1 MSGPAGS
8 GNAKASSTTP
18 RSARLLRLAGTVLA
32 GLGLLWLVVS
42 ALVYSDA
49 SSAVVAIPTEDDF
62 WGYDYLAY
70 VNAAER
76 LIATGSLYQA
86 ETLSG
91 PYRPGPFGLY
101 MYAPPLGVSLQPAT
115 GLGFDA
121 GMWTWYIAHVLALIA
136 ACVLLPVRPLIR
148 LFTFVVAAFSFA
160 VTKDMALGNVSV
172 LILLPT
178 VVAWRWLD
186 RPLGSIAQAFAI
198 SIRPTLGILLI
209 WQLLRRQWRAVAWT
223 VLAGSLLI
231 VFTLPFVG
239 LEGYLDYLT
248 VLRNMSDVT
257 GVLYNYDLGSI
268 ALAPG
273 AVRQAPRSPR
283 VGYVIA
289 IAAILLSLRRDR
301 ELGFVVTVMASLLL
315 SPLLWDHYLAMLVL
329 PAAFLAERG
338 RPWASSCRC
347 WRGSRSS
354 TNPGRVLFPV
364 IVVAATLLPFR
375 ARSNPLPGPRF
386 AAQAKRASLEPR
398 SSPWQSRGLE
408 PSGPALVNHARRGGL
423 FWLLGVFATFPRPWS
438 STASCRTSGRPLGF
452 RYRGI
457 PVRGE
462 TPGNGGLALPAPSWW
477 RRPTSRRLRLLP
489 LRAATRR
496 GARHRSPA

>member
-1 MSGPAGS
+1 
-8 GNAKASSTTP
+8 
-18 RSARLLRLAGTVLA
+18 
-32 GLGLLWLVVS
+32 LWLVVS

-49 SSAVVAIPTEDDF
+49 SSAAVAIPREDDF

-198 SIRPTLGILLI
+198 AIRPTLGILMI

-231 VFTLPFVG
+231 VSTLPFVG

-268 ALAPG
+268 ALASGIG
-273 AVRQAPRSPR
+273 AAGATLALAS
-283 VGYVIA
+283 GYVIA

-301 ELGFVVTVMASLLL
+301 ELGFIVTVTASLLL

-329 PAAFLAERG
+329 PAAFLAQRG
-338 RPWASSCRC
+338 RPWGLLLPLLAWLPVINES
-347 WRGSRSS
+347 W
-354 TNPGRVLFPV
+354 TLLFPV
-364 IVVAATLLPFR
+364 VVVAATLLPFT
-375 ARSNPLPGPRF
+375 ARSKPLPDPRL
-386 AAQAKRASLEPR
+386 ATQAKPGIA
-398 SSPWQSRGLE
+398 GTT
-408 PSGPALVNHARRGGL
+408 
-423 FWLLGVFATFPRPWS
+423 FFA
-438 STASCRTSGRPLGF
+438 
-452 RYRGI
+452 
-457 PVRGE
+457 
-462 TPGNGGLALPAPSWW
+462 
-477 RRPTSRRLRLLP
+477 
-489 LRAATRR
+489 
-496 GARHRSPA
+496 